1 MIHVVK
7 FYIWQLFFKEGF
19 LDDDELHW
27 AWLVILHM
35 ELQMERNPWHDKA
48 KLEKHTYMHK
58 HTIVVIIG
66 ITTDGQIVCVCICT
80 SILW

>member
-1 MIHVVK
+1 
-7 FYIWQLFFKEGF
+7 
-19 LDDDELHW
+19 
-27 AWLVILHM
+27 M

-66 ITTDGQIVCVCICT
+66 ITTDGQVVCVCIST